1 MQTRHELTLE
11 ILPRYLKENK
21 QGKTKI
27 LDEYC
32 LNTNYKRKY
41 AIAKLKD
48 YQLTPA
54 LKFKVPGKHKR
65 NRKKIYDMATEE
77 SLHIIWN
84 IYDNICAERLH
95 PQIKTA
101 IDKLISCKELKIN
114 SEVEMK
120 LKTVSLGT
128 LKNLL
133 KNIKVRETNRIGGT
147 TKPGSLLKN
156 QIPLRVGLWDEKKV
170 GFSEIDLVA
179 HCGDSLSGEFVFTL
193 NTTDIKTGWFEAE
206 GVLGKS
212 QGRVFEG
219 IKNIRKRLP
228 FKLLGIDSDNGSEFI
243 NWIMVSYCE
252 KENIVFTR
260 SRPYQKNDGAHIE
273 QKNWTTIRK
282 NLGYTRIETKEKVD
296 LVNELYR
303 GPLSDYINFFL
314 PSMRC
319 IERKRVGSKIIKKF
333 DKAKTPYQRII
344 ESDDISQ
351 ETKNV
356 LDKKYRKLNPVVLR
370 KEIDR
375 IKKKIFKK
383 SLKI

>member
-11 ILPRYLKENK
+11 ILPRYLKANK

-32 LNTNYKRKY
+32 LNTGYERKY

-54 LKFKVPGKHKR
+54 LKFKTPGKHKR
-65 NRKKIYDMATEE
+65 KRKKIYDMAVEE
-77 SLHIIWN
+77 ALHIIWD

-95 PQIKTA
+95 PQLKTV
-101 IDKLISCKELKIN
+101 IDKLIKCNELKIN
-114 SEVEMK
+114 SDVEIK

-128 LKNLL
+128 LKALL
-133 KNIKVRETNRIGGT
+133 KTIKVRETNRIGGT

-156 QIPLRVGLWDEKKV
+156 QIPLRVGLWDEKKI

-212 QGRVFEG
+212 QERVFEG

-243 NWIMVSYCE
+243 NWIMVRYCE
-252 KENIVFTR
+252 EENIVFTR
-260 SRPYQKNDGAHIE
+260 SRPYQKNDGAHVE
-273 QKNWTTIRK
+273 QKNWTTVRK
-282 NLGYTRIETKEKVD
+282 NLGYSRIETKEKVD
-296 LVNELYR
+296 LVNKLYR

-314 PSMRC
+314 PSMKC
-319 IERKRVGSKIIKKF
+319 IERKRIGSKIVKKF
-333 DKAKTPYQRII
+333 DEAKTPYQRVV

-351 ETKNV
+351 EVKDV
-356 LDKKYRKLNPVVLR
+356 LNKKYEELNPVVLK

-375 IKKKIFKK
+375 IKKKIFKNY
-383 SLKI
+383 

>member
-1 MQTRHELTLE
+1 MQTRHELTTE
-11 ILPRYLKENK
+11 ILPRYLKANK
-21 QGKTKI
+21 QEKTKI

-32 LNTNYKRKY
+32 LNTGYERKY
-41 AIAKLKD
+41 AIAKLKS

-54 LKFKVPGKHKR
+54 LKFKIPGKHKR
-65 NRKKIYDMATEE
+65 NRKKIYDIAVEE
-77 SLHIIWN
+77 ALRIVWD

-95 PQIKTA
+95 PQLKPI
-101 IDKLISCKELKIN
+101 IDKLIECDELKI
-114 SEVEMK
+114 SSDVEIK

-128 LKNLL
+128 LKTLL
-133 KNIKVRETNRIGGT
+133 ENIQTRETNRIGGA

-179 HCGDSLSGEFVFTL
+179 HCGDSMSGEFVFTL

-212 QGRVFEG
+212 QERVFEG
-219 IKNIRKRLP
+219 IKNIRERLP
-228 FKLLGIDSDNGSEFI
+228 FDLLGIDSDNGSEFI
-243 NWIMVSYCE
+243 NWIMVRYCE

-273 QKNWTTIRK
+273 QKNWTTVRK
-282 NLGYTRIETKEKVD
+282 NLGYSRIETKEKVD

-314 PSMRC
+314 PSMKC

-333 DKAKTPYQRII
+333 DKAKTPFQRVL
-344 ESDDISQ
+344 ESEDLSQ
-351 ETKNV
+351 EIKDY
-356 LDKKYRKLNPVVLR
+356 LSKKYESLNPVVLR
-370 KEIDR
+370 REIDR

-383 SLKI
+383 H